1 MKKFLEFK
9 FKVVALLMV
18 IYHSIYI
25 FYTIQDP
32 NLHLVTHLMF
42 GVVLCYLS
50 FTLMAEERLMKVL
63 LLLFALLGLVASGYV
78 YIFYPQLKL
87 RLFFNTNLDLL
98 MGLILIILSIEA
110 CRRAYGLIIPAIVI
124 GVVLY
129 PFLGRILPE
138 PFSTITYP
146 LKKVLSNLSLTFNS
160 GLWGAPLYTSAEYL
174 YIFMVFSGVLQ
185 ASGGLNFFIELGKI
199 IGEKIKGGAAM
210 MSVVSS
216 AGVGTMTGSV
226 VANITITGSFTIP
239 TMKSIG
245 YSPEEAAA
253 IETAASNGG
262 QIMPPVMGVLAF
274 FMAGMTG
281 IPYIKICAMA
291 LIPALLY
298 YLNIGT
304 YVYLRA
310 EKKNIGTFSTEVDK
324 KELLYS
330 APVMLTPFV
339 VIIGLLWKGYSVSFS
354 GLCGIISLL
363 LMSSIRKKTRPTLKS
378 LIDGFI
384 QGSRSGA
391 EIAVMTAIIGLLL
404 STFTMTGIGVK
415 IGSGIE
421 SYSGGNIWAALIMV
435 WGMAIVLGMVGIPI
449 IAFIIGSMF
458 IVPGLVKTGIP
469 FEVANFFILFP
480 CCFGGITPPVAM
492 FAAVAAKLAK
502 AKYSS
507 TMIEATKIAWI
518 GLLLPFMF
526 IFNAPLLMDFH
537 GNIIDDI
544 VPIISSI
551 VIILSAQISFVGY
564 FSTTV
569 SFKLRLLYGVIALI
583 NIIFLCIKIY
593 PIFYI
598 SLALFFLL
606 IFYQKYCRKKFTL
619 ILGK

>member
-1 MKKFLEFK
+1 MAKQLEYIIK
-9 FKVVALLMV
+9 GLALMMV
-18 IYHSIYI
+18 GYHSISI
-25 FYTIQDP
+25 FYSIQDP
-32 NLHLVTHLMF
+32 NLHLVTHLLF
-42 GVVLCYLS
+42 GLILCYFS
-50 FTLMAEERLMKVL
+50 
-63 LLLFALLGLVASGYV
+63 FALINDKKIIKYFLIILGLAGLIGSGYV
-78 YIFYPQLKL
+78 YLLYPKLKL
-87 RLFFNTNLDLL
+87 RLFFNTNLDLII
-98 MGLILIILSIEA
+98 GSTLIVISIEA
-110 CRRAYGLIIPAIVI
+110 CRRAYGPLIPAIVV

-129 PFLGRILPE
+129 PFIGKVLPE
-138 PFSTITYP
+138 PFATITYSF
-146 LKKVLSNLSLTFNS
+146 KKVISNLSLTFSS

-185 ASGGLNFFIELGKI
+185 ATGGLNFFMELGKI

-239 TMKSIG
+239 TMKSLG

-298 YLNIGT
+298 YLNVGT

-310 EKKNIGTFSTEVDK
+310 AKKNIGTFKAEVNK
-324 KELLYS
+324 KELLFS
-330 APVMLTPFV
+330 APVMLAPFV
-339 VIIGLLWKGYSVSFS
+339 VIIVLLWKGYSVSFS
-354 GLCGIISLL
+354 GLAGIISLIL
-363 LMSSIRKKTRPTLKS
+363 ISLIRKKTRPNFKK
-378 LIDGFI
+378 LIEGFVN
-384 QGSRSGA
+384 GSISGA
-391 EIAVMTAIIGLLL
+391 EIAVMTATIGLLL

-421 SYSGGNIWAALIMV
+421 IYSGGNIWAELIMV
-435 WGMAIVLGMVGIPI
+435 WTMAIVLGMVGIPI

-458 IVPGLVKTGIP
+458 VVPGLVKSGIP

-492 FAAVAAKLAK
+492 FAAVAAKLVN
-502 AKYSS
+502 AKYNR
-507 TMIEATKIAWI
+507 TMIEATKTAWI

-526 IFNAPLLMDFH
+526 IFNPGLLLDFK
-537 GNIIDDI
+537 GGIAGEIIS
-544 VPIISSI
+544 IISSI
-551 VIILSAQISFVGY
+551 IIILSAQISFIGY
-564 FSTTV
+564 FIKPIQFLERV
-569 SFKLRLLYGVIALI
+569 LFGLIALI
-583 NIIFLCIKIY
+583 NIVFLCIKIY
-593 PIFYI
+593 IIFYI
-598 SLALFFLL
+598 TLVLFFVL
-606 IFYQKYCRKKFTL
+606 IYFQIYSREKKLANF
-619 ILGK
+619 